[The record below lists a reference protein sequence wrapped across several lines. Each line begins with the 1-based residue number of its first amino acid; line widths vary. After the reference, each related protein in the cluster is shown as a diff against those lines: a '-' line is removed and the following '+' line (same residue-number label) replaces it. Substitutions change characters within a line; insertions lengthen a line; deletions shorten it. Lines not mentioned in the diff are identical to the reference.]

1 MLEIVSKAVS
11 AKVAAMLAWVSLQPR
26 DLKGSE
32 KDDPPDRL
40 HIQRLKGARMASMMG
55 LLTLRAMG
63 TNPNTA
69 MRS

>member
-1 MLEIVSKAVS
+1 
-11 AKVAAMLAWVSLQPR
+11 MLAWVSLQPR
-26 DLKGSE
+26 DLKESE

-40 HIQRLKGARMASMMG
+40 HIQRLKVARMASMMG